1 MQGESEFG
9 KSASGEGGGD
19 MKQQLREG
27 ADQAAEQAKG
37 RAEGMKSQVT
47 GQAEKAAEALE
58 AAAHEFESRG
68 QESLGHMLEELSRNI
83 GDLAKRVENKSL
95 DELVREGGRIAG
107 RNPLLFIAG
116 SVAAGAMLSRFF
128 KARATSGE
136 PGQGGD
142 WQREFG
148 TQRTGEQDRATGYG
162 GTPGSSGYG
171 RSDTT
176 ESGRSY
182 GRSSYAAAT
191 TPAAAMASTRRP
203 NTIRCPGADSGGPTH
218 LRAAA
223 TSHGP
228 TTRRATE
235 VTDER
240 QPIIPGQWRR
250 RAEPASPRDRP

>member
-27 ADQAAEQAKG
+27 ADQAAQEAKG

-95 DELVREGGRIAG
+95 DELVREGGQIAG

-128 KARATSGE
+128 KARAASGE
-136 PGQGGD
+136 PGEGGD

-148 TQRTGEQDRATGYG
+148 TQHTGERDRTTGYG
-162 GTPGSSGYG
+162 GTAGSSGYG
-171 RSDTT
+171 RSDTM
-176 ESGRSY
+176 EGDRSY
-182 GRSSYAAAT
+182 GRGSSYET
-191 TPAAAMASTRRP
+191 GSSYGQHSKTEHDPLSRSGQRGTY
-203 NTIRCPGADSGGPTH
+203 TSPGSSNQPRTNNPQGDGGN
-218 LRAAA
+218 R
-223 TSHGP
+223 
-228 TTRRATE
+228 
-235 VTDER
+235 
-240 QPIIPGQWRR
+240 
-250 RAEPASPRDRP
+250 